1 MYDSN
6 ITIIICY
13 SNVFNAYCFF
23 NPRSV
28 LQKTSYDCRL
38 IVVLVCSKKRNRK
51 REELPQ
57 KMSVK
62 KFLVEEEE
70 ID

>member
-1 MYDSN
+1 
-6 ITIIICY
+6 
-13 SNVFNAYCFF
+13 
-23 NPRSV
+23 
-28 LQKTSYDCRL
+28 
-38 IVVLVCSKKRNRK
+38 VVLVCSKKRNRK
-51 REELPQ
+51 GEELPQ